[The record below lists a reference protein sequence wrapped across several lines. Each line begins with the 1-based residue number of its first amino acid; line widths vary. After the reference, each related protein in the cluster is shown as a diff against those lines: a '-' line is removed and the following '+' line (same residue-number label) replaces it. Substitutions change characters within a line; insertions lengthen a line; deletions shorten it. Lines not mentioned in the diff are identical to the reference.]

1 MRWLRNAILS
11 SGCITN
17 VTLIAAMYFILA
29 HILISLCKAT
39 VVPSPNGTYA
49 VGFTTTT
56 LIDTTR
62 IDPYDPD
69 RGARNVTVSLFYP
82 LHRDQCNQI
91 CATPYMPPRTAA
103 YYSSV
108 VSTFGVSKND
118 TFESFKIQYC
128 CEPSLKAL
136 ESVTERSL
144 VLFSAGLGGSRR
156 IYTILAQ
163 ELASAGYAV
172 ATLDSTYGSVLVE
185 YPDGTYVSG
194 KDISYW
200 CLEDPPG
207 FCKPT
212 ANVPP
217 LLETNVQD
225 AQFVLDTLG
234 NHPSDSFPIPG
245 AERGFNVSRVVYA
258 GHSFGG
264 ATAIRASMLD
274 DRIAGAVN
282 LDGAQFG
289 NITDSHAAVLL
300 FGRSDPSPHNKTDDV
315 TWQDTWD
322 HLKGWRREIG
332 VRGTQHS
339 TFGDM
344 ALLAKL
350 DGWPITEKLQ
360 TLIGTLDG
368 QRSFDLVLVYLMAFI
383 EFALEGKNSDLFSG
397 SSYLFPEVV
406 VDPGV

>member
-1 MRWLRNAILS
+1 MATVLRIFYRAIMMYLKLALIVVSLCMAIL
-11 SGCITN
+11 
-17 VTLIAAMYFILA
+17 
-29 HILISLCKAT
+29 
-39 VVPSPNGTYA
+39 VPPPNGSY
-49 VGFTTTT
+49 VIGLTTTT
-56 LIDTTR
+56 LADATR

-69 RGARNVTVSLFYP
+69 HGARNITISLFYP
-82 LHRDQCNQI
+82 LHRNMCIQTCVI
-91 CATPYMPPRTAA
+91 PYMPPATAA
-103 YYSSV
+103 YYSAV
-108 VSTFGVSKND
+108 VSTFGVSRNK
-118 TFESFKIQYC
+118 TFESFEIQVC
-128 CEPSLKAL
+128 CETSTQAL
-136 ESVTERSL
+136 EAITNHPL
-144 VLFSAGLGGSRR
+144 VLFSAGLGGSRL
-156 IYTILAQ
+156 IYSILAQ

-172 ATLDSTYGSVLVE
+172 ATLDSTHDSILVE
-185 YPDGTYVSG
+185 YPDGTFVPG

-234 NHPSDSFPIPG
+234 NHSSEAFPIPG
-245 AERGFNVSRVVYA
+245 IKSRFNVSRVVYA

-274 DRIAGAVN
+274 DRIVGAVN

-289 NITDSHAAVLL
+289 NITDSRTPALL
-300 FGRSDPSPHNKTDDV
+300 VGRSDPSPHNRTDDTTWQV
-315 TWQDTWD
+315 TWE
-322 HLKGWRREIG
+322 HLRGWRREIG
-332 VRGTQHS
+332 VRGTQHT

-350 DGWPITEKLQ
+350 DGWPITDKLQ

-368 QRSFDLVLVYLMAFI
+368 QRSFDVVLVYLKAFF
-383 EFALEGKNSDLFSG
+383 EFALQGKTSELFSEP
-397 SSYLFPEVV
+397 SSLYPEIVL
-406 VDPGV
+406 DQDT